1 MYASRNPPEEPPC
14 FEGNEATNWIPCK
27 TILMPEN
34 KDAGEI
40 YMMVRNQTIT
50 RFNGQYDVPV
60 GLDHNA
66 VWNMIDHW
74 PTKIKDPME
83 CFSRVISTFH
93 HFLKEERDDEN

>member
-1 MYASRNPPEEPPC
+1 MWADRNTRGIEGEPPC
-14 FEGNEATNWIPCK
+14 DTCRVF
-27 TILMPEN
+27 LDPEN
-34 KDAGEI
+34 EDAAKI
-40 YMMVRNQTIT
+40 YLMVRNQTIT